1 MEPILVYVGGVELP
15 VRGVEMVEE
24 TTDQG
29 NPYPQVYLHV
39 QSETS
44 IKTTRVHMGSV
55 KYDGGAKDLIET
67 LYERGMVPR
76 WFAVGGNG
84 PEGYDG

>member
-1 MEPILVYVGGVELP
+1 MQPITVYVAGEEVP
-15 VRGVEMVEE
+15 VRGVEMEKE
-24 TTDQG
+24 QTAEG
-29 NPYPQVYLHV
+29 RPYPEPHLHI
-39 QSETS
+39 QYEDK
-44 IKTTRVHMGSV
+44 IETTRVHLGSV

-76 WFAVGGNG
+76 WFAIGGNG